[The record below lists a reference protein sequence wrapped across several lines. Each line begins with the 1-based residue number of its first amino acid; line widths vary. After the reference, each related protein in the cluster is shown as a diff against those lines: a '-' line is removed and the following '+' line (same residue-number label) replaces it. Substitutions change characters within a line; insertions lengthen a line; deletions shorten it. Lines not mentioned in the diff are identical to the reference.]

1 MPRKGG
7 RATYLKIGKAS
18 GSFIGH
24 ELVVPRFVMRTSCV
38 HSVGREGVR
47 SERASLRSSREIR
60 SW

>member
-7 RATYLKIGKAS
+7 RATYLKMGKAS

-38 HSVGREGVR
+38 HSVGRSGSNR
-47 SERASLRSSREIR
+47 HRRP
-60 SW
+60 